1 MELQVLAQEVSDAT
15 GIGKSDISL
24 IIRKCLLAITKDGN
38 IQTTIVIPNNNDTQ
52 STYLIT
58 KI

>member
-1 MELQVLAQEVSDAT
+1 MELQVLAQEISDAT
-15 GIGKSDISL
+15 GIGKNDISL
-24 IIRKCLLAITKDGN
+24 IIRKCMLAITKNDN

-52 STYLIT
+52 STYLIK

>member
-15 GIGKSDISL
+15 GIGKNDISM
-24 IIRKCLLAITKDGN
+24 IIRKCLLAITKNGN